1 MRRLVRSW
9 SGFTLIELLVVI
21 AIIAILA
28 SILFPVFA
36 RAREKARQTACAS
49 NLKQFGVALASYA
62 SDYDGLIANTWAIPH
77 EMIWRGDLGPVGLGR
92 LYPYCKNLQIFYCS
106 TADTVKLTSTNGGNS
121 WGIMDGNVG
130 TGAWSNYLYR
140 NGAAGGSTELD
151 RNEGL
156 SMLLDLNNPGDDS
169 CIGYNH
175 NNDFCNVLWADGHVK
190 GYGNSDHAL
199 TIEQHVFPDW
209 STAYSN
215 VFLRA
220 DAKNK

>member
-1 MRRLVRSW
+1 MRQLIGKS

-36 RAREKARQTACAS
+36 KAREKARQSACAS
-49 NLKQFGVALASYA
+49 NLKQFGVAQAAYA
-62 SDYDGLIANTWAIPH
+62 SDYDGLIASTFSAPH

-106 TADTVKLTSTNGGNS
+106 TADSVKLTSTNGGKE
-121 WGIMDGNVG
+121 WGNMDGSTD

-140 NGAAGGSTELD
+140 NGTAGGSMELD
-151 RNEGL
+151 RNESL
-156 SMLLDLNNPGDDS
+156 SMLMDLLNPGDDS

-190 GYGNSDHAL
+190 GYNNSDHAL
-199 TIEQHVFPDW
+199 TIEKHVFADW
-209 STAYSN
+209 PTAYSD